1 MSKIQQILAQ
11 ILVQHANRQ
20 TTNRVLYY
28 NHKRTKEIKK
38 MKFLFILALVITCGG
53 AVMRFVN
60 AIPQKPAKGDIA
72 NLLVATAEFFSLV
85 YVLWYV
91 GTL

>member
-1 MSKIQQILAQ
+1 
-11 ILVQHANRQ
+11 
-20 TTNRVLYY
+20 
-28 NHKRTKEIKK
+28 
-38 MKFLFILALVITCGG
+38 MKFLFILTLVITCGG

-72 NLLVATAEFFSLV
+72 NLLAAAGEFLSLI

-91 GTL
+91 GTF

>member
-1 MSKIQQILAQ
+1 
-11 ILVQHANRQ
+11 
-20 TTNRVLYY
+20 
-28 NHKRTKEIKK
+28 

-53 AVMRFVN
+53 AVMRLMN

-72 NLLVATAEFFSLV
+72 NLLVATAEFLSLV

-91 GTL
+91 GTF

>member
-1 MSKIQQILAQ
+1 
-11 ILVQHANRQ
+11 
-20 TTNRVLYY
+20 
-28 NHKRTKEIKK
+28 
-38 MKFLFILALVITCGG
+38 MKFLFILTLVITCGG

-72 NLLVATAEFFSLV
+72 NLLAATGEFLSLV

-91 GTL
+91 GSF